1 MSDIIRGGEFMTRP
15 IGDSIMSPERF
26 SEEQIQFKR
35 TAQGFIKH
43 QVVPRIA
50 DIEAKNNDLL
60 RELLGKAG
68 ELGLLMCDVPEEND
82 GLGLDKTTS
91 MILQENMAGCGSWA
105 VTFGAQVGIG
115 MLPIVFFGNEAQRAK
130 YLPKLASGEW
140 VGAYALT
147 ESGAGSDALNI
158 RCKAVADGDDYILNG
173 TKQWIT
179 NAGIADVFTVFAKV
193 DGSKFSAF
201 VVERGD
207 PGVTIGPEE
216 HKLGLRGS
224 STCSVILEDCRI
236 PKDRLLGRVG
246 RGHRIAFGILF
257 IGRLKLGLGALGGV
271 KELLDLSLAY
281 SAERRQFSRSIS
293 EFGLVRH
300 KLARIACRQFALEAM
315 AYRTSGLI
323 DDYVNAPDPKG
334 RSKIDRVQE
343 ALEEFGVEE
352 AILKVYGSE
361 SLDFAVD
368 EAMQIHGGYGYT
380 EDYPIER
387 IYRDSR
393 INRIFEGTN
402 EINRILIS
410 GTLLRK
416 ARKKKLDLKT
426 PFAEAEAALASGE
439 VLGSADDDRGL
450 KAERALAAQIKRLC
464 VYAIGLV
471 DANNTDSLDDRQ
483 DITGLLADLLT
494 HSYVVE
500 SATLRAL
507 QMSEEL
513 PKRPQGTVL
522 AILQWLLED
531 SASQVEHLT
540 RQVAACVLEA
550 EALEQAAANIAK
562 LAKRPQVRD
571 FALLEQIATRLYE
584 DEGLKLPC

>member
-1 MSDIIRGGEFMTRP
+1 MPETLTGGAFMTRP
-15 IGDSIMSPERF
+15 IGDPIMTPERF
-26 SEEQIQFKR
+26 SEEQLQFMR
-35 TAQGFIKH
+35 TAQGFVKH

-50 DIEAKNNDLL
+50 EIEAKNNPLL
-60 RELLGKAG
+60 RELLAKAG

-91 MILQENMAGCGSWA
+91 MILQEHMAGSGSWA

-115 MLPIVFFGNEAQRAK
+115 MLPIVFFGDPDQRAK

-147 ESGAGSDALNI
+147 ESAAGSDALNI
-158 RCKAVADGDDYILNG
+158 RTKAVEDGDHYVLNG

-207 PGVTIGPEE
+207 PGVSIGPEE

-224 STCSVILEDCRI
+224 STCEVILEDCRI

-246 RGHRIAFGILF
+246 RGARIAFGILF
-257 IGRLKLGLGALGGV
+257 MGRLKLGLGALAGV

-281 SAERRQFSRSIS
+281 SAERRQFDRPIS
-293 EFGLVRH
+293 EFGLVRY
-300 KLARIACRQFALEAM
+300 KVARIASRQFALEAM
-315 AYRTSGLI
+315 GYRSSGLI
-323 DDYVNAPDPKG
+323 DDYVAAPDPKG
-334 RSKIDRVQE
+334 RSKTDRVQD

-361 SLDFAVD
+361 LLDFAVD
-368 EAMQIHGGYGYT
+368 EAMQIYGGYGFT

-402 EINRILIS
+402 EINRLLIS

-416 ARKKKLDLKT
+416 ARKKKLNLASLIDQ
-426 PFAEAEAALASGE
+426 ARAALSAAS
-439 VLGSADDDRGL
+439 VRPQFDDDKALANERGL
-450 KAERALAAQIKRLC
+450 AEQIKQLTA
-464 VYAIGLV
+464 YAIGLV
-471 DANNTDSLDDRQ
+471 LEHRPDGLEDRQ
-483 DITGLLADLLT
+483 DIMGLLADLLI
-494 HSYVVE
+494 HSFAVE
-500 SATLRAL
+500 SAVQRAV
-507 QMSEEL
+507 QMAQEL
-513 PKRPQGTVL
+513 GDRPQSTVV
-522 AILQWLLED
+522 AMVQWLLED
-531 SASQVEHLT
+531 SASQVERFA
-540 RQVAACVLEA
+540 RQVAACVLEGDALEA
-550 EALEQAAANIAK
+550 EADNIAR

-571 FALLEQIATRLYE
+571 FALLEQIATQLYS
-584 DEGLKLPC
+584 DGTLKLPS